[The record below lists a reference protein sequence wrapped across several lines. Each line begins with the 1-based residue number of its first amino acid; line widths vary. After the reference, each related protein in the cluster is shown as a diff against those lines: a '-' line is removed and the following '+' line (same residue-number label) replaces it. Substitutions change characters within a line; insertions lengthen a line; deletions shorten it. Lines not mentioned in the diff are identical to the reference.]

1 MTRARAGLDLRSAVT
16 LLVTVLLLTGCLSPR
31 EDPTR
36 FYVLS
41 AADPSQGDEGLADR
55 PGPVDIGVGPF
66 TIPGYLDRPQFVRR
80 LGPNEVS
87 PVEDARWAE
96 TLNEGFER
104 VLAENLDL
112 LLPMARV
119 QNHPWRSSTRAEW
132 IISGNVS
139 RFETDAS
146 GEAVLD
152 VTWRVFG
159 PDRQP
164 TSVGARSVIRADGS
178 GASVDAD
185 VAAMSEV
192 IGRFAVIIADS
203 LRTLEPSA
211 QHDH

>member
-1 MTRARAGLDLRSAVT
+1 VVGLSA
-16 LLVTVLLLTGCLSPR
+16 TVFLLTGCLSPR

-41 AADPSQGDEGLADR
+41 APDPSQADQGLDSR
-55 PGPVDIGVGPF
+55 PGSVDIGVGPF
-66 TIPGYLDRPQFVRR
+66 TVPGYLDRTQFVRR
-80 LGPNEVS
+80 LGPNEVN

-96 TLNEGFER
+96 TLSEGFER

-112 LLPMARV
+112 LLPLARV
-119 QNHPWRSSTRAEW
+119 HNHPWRSSTKAEW
-132 IISGNVS
+132 IVSGNVS

-164 TSVGARSVIRADGS
+164 TPVGARSVIRASGS
-178 GASVDAD
+178 GESVEAE
-185 VAAMSEV
+185 VAVMSEV
-192 IGRFAVIIADS
+192 IGRFAVMVADS